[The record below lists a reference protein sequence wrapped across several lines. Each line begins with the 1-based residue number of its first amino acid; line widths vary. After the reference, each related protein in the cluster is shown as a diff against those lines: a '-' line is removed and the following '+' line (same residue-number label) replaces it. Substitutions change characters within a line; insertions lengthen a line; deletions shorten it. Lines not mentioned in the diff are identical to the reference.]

1 MRGLF
6 IAVLAAATLGAADGL
21 SLRAAPRNSTAAIAI
36 EHATP
41 KDVEAEKAK
50 IAHLAQ
56 GLSAML
62 GSQAGALSKSKVAP
76 ALKLFL
82 NNLQAVLK
90 DVNKTTAPAEAMR
103 KLVAAKAGVAGLV
116 SELSSQ
122 QESLMKEDS
131 SQRESLLLGVLLTR
145 QKEPMD
151 RQLEVLHSKDF
162 AGLDVARALLS
173 NHSAGSALYVQA
185 AAYLDSHRAAGA
197 KAAGKLDQRIVRVDA
212 MASSLDKRVEALQR
226 EADTRARH
234 HDKKVEELQN
244 LIKKAS
250 SGKTQRVLK
259 VTLKREEHDY
269 KKWVALRRHDIDSM
283 KAASEAVRSGD
294 VKALERAKNALEKSL
309 EALKGRSSG
318 FLVLL
323 AMGHRLLDQD
333 CPYCA
338 AQCVE
343 ACHNRGEPYVGCLSE
358 CADAGKG
365 F

>member
-1 MRGLF
+1 MRGTFLT
-6 IAVLAAATLGAADGL
+6 VLAAAALGAVDGL
-21 SLRAAPRNSTAAIAI
+21 SLRAAPRNSTAAISI

-50 IAHLAQ
+50 LSHLAQ
-56 GLSAML
+56 GLTAML
-62 GSQAGALSKSKVAP
+62 GSQGGAISKSKVAP

-82 NNLQAVLK
+82 NNLQGVLK
-90 DVNKTTAPAEAMR
+90 EVDKTTAPAEAMR
-103 KLVAAKAGVAGLV
+103 KLLTAKAGVSGLV

-122 QESLMKEDS
+122 QESLMKEDT

-145 QKEPMD
+145 QKESMD
-151 RQLEVLHSKDF
+151 KQLEVLHSTDF

-185 AAYLDSHRAAGA
+185 AAYLDSHRAAGTQA
-197 KAAGKLDQRIVRVDA
+197 TATGKRIVRVDA
-212 MASSLDKRVEALQR
+212 MASSLDRRVEALER
-226 EADTRARH
+226 EADTRAKH
-234 HDKKVEELQN
+234 HQKKVEELNN
-244 LIKKAS
+244 LISKAS
-250 SGKTQRVLK
+250 LGKTQRVLK
-259 VTLKREEHDY
+259 ATLKREEHDY

-343 ACHNRGEPYVGCLSE
+343 ACHNRGEPYVGCLTE